1 VRRSIEKATE
11 LRVRR
16 LAIPAIS
23 TGIYGYPYETCA
35 EVMTEVVKEMRDI
48 NMELLVCL
56 FSQEAYN
63 IFSKIFSKD

>member
-1 VRRSIEKATE
+1 MIQVLSNSINCLEK
-11 LRVRR
+11 
-16 LAIPAIS
+16 
-23 TGIYGYPYETCA
+23 YPVGVWDSCA